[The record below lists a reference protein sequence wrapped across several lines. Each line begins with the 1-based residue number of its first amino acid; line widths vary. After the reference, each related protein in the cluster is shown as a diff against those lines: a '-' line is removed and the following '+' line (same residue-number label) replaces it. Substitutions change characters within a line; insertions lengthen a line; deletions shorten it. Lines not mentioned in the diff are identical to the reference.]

1 MGRRGS
7 GRGQSKEP
15 CGDWAYARGSRPAV
29 VGSVGTADARRSPI
43 PARGEGPAVQ
53 GAPAARRRQREEH
66 SAGSS
71 PRGRLLGAHAPL
83 GRLPGDGR
91 VGQFH
96 GPDSRKA
103 GLRCRACFPADGP
116 PEPGGRPRAPPAKVK
131 NWRAPALP
139 SAQQSASW
147 GPGWSRRDG
156 AEHSGVPR
164 PE

>member
-1 MGRRGS
+1 MRRRGS

-91 VGQFH
+91 VGRFH

-116 PEPGGRPRAPPAKVK
+116 PEPGGTTAGTSRQGQKLACACLAFCPAISFMGTRLEPQG
-131 NWRAPALP
+131 WRG
-139 SAQQSASW
+139 AQR
-147 GPGWSRRDG
+147 GP
-156 AEHSGVPR
+156 
-164 PE
+164 